1 MGYSQR
7 KISNG
12 TQYTV
17 VSEQIAVGLIR
28 SQVFYP
34 DSDYPVV
41 YKEYQHSNLV
51 TCNDAV
57 WAEYKNEIRQAI
69 NTHQFKKENN
79 GV

>member
-1 MGYSQR
+1 MDYSTR

-12 TQYTV
+12 TQYMIVT
-17 VSEQIAVGLIR
+17 EQIAVGLIR
-28 SQVFYP
+28 AQVFHP

-57 WAEYKNEIRQAI
+57 WAEYKNKIRAAI
-69 NTHQFKKENN
+69 NAHNFKALN
-79 GV
+79 G